1 LAQAGVLEVHVRG
14 TTNDDRER
22 ADRMVFDLDPGPGTG
37 WQDVIAAARDVRKR
51 LSAFKLESFVKTT
64 GGKGLHVVVPIK
76 PAPWDEVKDFTHN
89 VASEMA
95 TQDPQRYV
103 ATSTK
108 AKRNNRIFIDYL
120 RNSREATA
128 VAPYSTRARPG
139 AAVSTPV
146 TWAELGKLKSAAQF
160 TVRNLAQ
167 RLSRLRTDPWAKI
180 TKTGQS
186 LPKSRRARSP

>member
-1 LAQAGVLEVHVRG
+1 
-14 TTNDDRER
+14 
-22 ADRMVFDLDPGPGTG
+22 M
-37 WQDVIAAARDVRKR
+37 
-51 LSAFKLESFVKTT
+51 SALTVS
-64 GGKGLHVVVPIK
+64 
-76 PAPWDEVKDFTHN
+76 DEH
-89 VASEMA
+89 
-95 TQDPQRYV
+95 

-186 LPKSRRARSP
+186 LPKSRRAR